1 MCSEI
6 ALLRVWMCAA
16 VLGAAGL
23 IWKDVE
29 HNLLCT
35 LAQTLLLYTFG
46 CTGPQKVLLIL
57 LRPQMCVAHLQ
68 GERE

>member
-6 ALLRVWMCAA
+6 ALLRVQMCAA

-29 HNLLCT
+29 HDLLCT
-35 LAQTLLLYTFG
+35 LAQTLLLHTFG
-46 CTGPQKVLLIL
+46 YTGPQKVLLIL
-57 LRPQMCVAHLQ
+57 LRPQMCAAHLE
-68 GERE
+68 GEEE